1 MPGRRLTK
9 QQGSL
14 GGEGEARM
22 TDEELVKR
30 CLGGDTGAFTL
41 LVHRYKGP
49 VYNLAAKMVQNPTD
63 AEDVAQETFLQVY
76 RALPGYRR
84 EARFA
89 TWIYRIAANRALD
102 CLRRRQSPVRQ
113 TVPLDRGDGEAGP
126 GLLSRLPCRDPSPEE
141 QVVRSESQARL
152 RQALA
157 ALPDHYRIVL
167 VLYHFQG
174 LSYRD
179 IGEILD
185 LPVRTVETRL
195 YRAKHNLKEFLLEAE
210 GGGAEHALS
219 GSRSAVA
226 SVPQ

>member
-1 MPGRRLTK
+1 
-9 QQGSL
+9 
-14 GGEGEARM
+14 M
-22 TDEELVKR
+22 TDEELVER
-30 CLGGDTGAFTL
+30 CLGGDAGAFTL
-41 LVHRYKGP
+41 LVHRYRGP
-49 VYNLAAKMVQNPTD
+49 VYNLAAKMVQNPAD

-76 RALPGYRR
+76 RALPGFRR

-102 CLRRRQSPVRQ
+102 CLRRKQNPARQ
-113 TVPLDRGDGEAGP
+113 TVPLDGEDDETGRT
-126 GLLSRLPCRDPSPEE
+126 LLSRLPCRDPSPED
-141 QVVRSESQARL
+141 QVLRSESQARL

-157 ALPDHYRIVL
+157 ALPDHYRVVL

-174 LSYRD
+174 LSYRE
-179 IGEILD
+179 IGDILD

-195 YRAKHNLKEFLLEAE
+195 YRAKHSLKESLLQAE

-226 SVPQ
+226 TLPQ